1 MVDGV
6 QHGDLG
12 HVVRHVV
19 EEYRIIL
26 ECVIILNLLV
36 EGKNVKVLG
45 LIPIK
50 SYVIPI
56 AAQVRY
62 HCLLIAVPR

>member
-6 QHGDLG
+6 NGGLD

-36 EGKNVKVLG
+36 GGK
-45 LIPIK
+45 I
-50 SYVIPI
+50 
-56 AAQVRY
+56 AQVLAFICIRISAIM
-62 HCLLIAVPR
+62 IAVQVR